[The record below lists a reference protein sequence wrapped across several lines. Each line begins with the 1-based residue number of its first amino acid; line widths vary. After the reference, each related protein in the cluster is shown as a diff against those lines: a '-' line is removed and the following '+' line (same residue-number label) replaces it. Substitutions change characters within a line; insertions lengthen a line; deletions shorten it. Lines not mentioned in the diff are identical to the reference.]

1 MNPKILVKALK
12 LLMLKRK
19 IRQYELASILKCP
32 PTTLNRWLMG
42 KHKISQAWINVIHS
56 NSEIGNELAEIER
69 TL

>member
-1 MNPKILVKALK
+1 
-12 LLMLKRK
+12 MLKRK

-56 NSEIGNELAEIER
+56 NAEIGNELVEIEK